1 MLWERAKQDEKRAQ
15 VEQEI
20 LTSRDQTDQ
29 LQSVMK
35 ESEDIIVKLNKTV
48 AEKAEAQKQMKY
60 GLLFNFSNIT
70 CRP

>member
-35 ESEDIIVKLNKTV
+35 ESEDIIVKLNKIV